1 MLGGPQIAQ
10 GEAGRLSI
18 VSWRTWRLKRKAI
31 STNDGEI
38 QSHGGGRRCEFP
50 HSLFVVPIEWMPLS
64 RRSSWRCKTAWWS
77 SWRASIGT
85 DSRGGFDAINK
96 NESPLLGL
104 SNVRSALQAFQLRE
118 QLQES
123 LGNLIWISG
132 DWNLGDCL
140 TKKDRSARLGILQFF
155 KTWVWKLKYDPGF
168 IQSEKRA
175 RRAGQ
180 SAVDTNAPTGIFSP
194 FLLPGSIRR
203 VTGQEDFGTDATVA
217 SWVDQFTLFL
227 FTMSGIHLLP
237 FRPWALAGQSATK
250 NKRHSGAALLV
261 PLCVATWTTC
271 WNISRWSIAPRW
283 PCCYHRAPCC
293 MGYYGK
299 IMWFNG
305 KLMGFQ

>member
-1 MLGGPQIAQ
+1 MRQDPVTLRLWHLPEVTHWQDMTVVTLADQAHANRPQGGSTGGYLTMLGGPQIAQ

-38 QSHGGGRRCEFP
+38 QSMVEGEDANFRTRFLWCQLNGCLCQDDLLGDAN
-50 HSLFVVPIEWMPLS
+50 SMVKFVKGV
-64 RRSSWRCKTAWWS
+64 
-77 SWRASIGT
+77 IGT

-180 SAVDTNAPTGIFSP
+180 SAVTQMRQ
-194 FLLPGSIRR
+194 L
-203 VTGQEDFGTDATVA
+203 A
-217 SWVDQFTLFL
+217 SLVPSCYLDQFD
-227 FTMSGIHLLP
+227 G
-237 FRPWALAGQSATK
+237 
-250 NKRHSGAALLV
+250 
-261 PLCVATWTTC
+261 
-271 WNISRWSIAPRW
+271 
-283 PCCYHRAPCC
+283 
-293 MGYYGK
+293 
-299 IMWFNG
+299 
-305 KLMGFQ
+305 